1 MKTEV
6 FTHDKLNEK
15 LYYAKLDSGLSI
27 FHIPK
32 KGYIEKYAMFSTK
45 YGSNDNKFIPVGET
59 EAIEVPEGIAHFLE
73 HKLFEEPTGNIF
85 TKFSE
90 LGSYV
95 NAFTNFNQTSYLFT
109 CTDRFYENLELL
121 VKFVQNPYFTDEN
134 VEKEKGII
142 EQEIRMY
149 DDSPNWKV
157 FFNCLKGMYHY
168 HPVKIDIAGTV
179 ESIRKINKEFLYKC
193 YNTFYSLEN
202 MVLVMVGDFDFEKVL
217 KVIENALKNNKSVG
231 DLNIKRFYPE
241 EPKNIKESIL
251 EESLQVSTPLF
262 NIGFKDIDLGYDGD
276 MLLKKEIETNILLD
290 LLFGKSSELYQK
302 LYEAGLINNTFGSQ
316 YVGYKDYGH
325 SIIGGESIKP
335 KEVLDMILKHL
346 EKIKINGLSKMDFM
360 RIKKKFLGY
369 HIMDFDSIEF
379 IANSFT
385 SYYFKNTSLFKYMN
399 TLENISLEDL
409 QTRLDKHFRED
420 NFVISIVNPQ

>member
-1 MKTEV
+1 MKIEV
-6 FTHDKLNEK
+6 STHDKLNEK
-15 LYYAKLDSGLSI
+15 LNFAKLDSGLNV

-32 KGYIEKYAMFSTK
+32 KGYVEKYAMFSTN

-85 TKFSE
+85 AKFSE

-109 CTDRFYENLELL
+109 CTDKFYENLEVL

-157 FFNCLKGMYHY
+157 FSNCLKGMYHY
-168 HPVKIDIAGTV
+168 HPVRIDIAGTV
-179 ESIRKINKEFLYKC
+179 ESIKKINKEFLYKC

-202 MVLVMVGDFDFEKVL
+202 MVLVMVGDFDFEKALEV
-217 KVIENALKNNKSVG
+217 VNNALKSSKSKG
-231 DLNIKRFYPE
+231 DLNIKRFYPK
-241 EPKNIKESIL
+241 EPKHINESIL
-251 EESLQVSTPLF
+251 EERLQVSSPLF

-302 LYEAGLINNTFGSQ
+302 LYEDGLINNTFGSQ
-316 YVGYKDYGH
+316 YIGHKDYGH
-325 SIIGGESIKP
+325 SIIGGESVEPKKVLETIIKY
-335 KEVLDMILKHL
+335 L
-346 EKIKINGLSKMDFM
+346 EKIKINGLNETDFI
-360 RIKKKFLGY
+360 RIKKKSLGY

-385 SYYFKNTSLFKYMN
+385 SYYFKNASLFEYMN
-399 TLENISLEDL
+399 ILENISLEDL
-409 QTRLDKHFRED
+409 QKRLEKHFRED
-420 NFVISIVNPQ
+420 NFVISIVNP

>member
-15 LYYAKLDSGLSI
+15 LNFTKLDNGLSVY
-27 FHIPK
+27 HIPK
-32 KGYIEKYAMFSTK
+32 KGYVEKYAMFSTK

-59 EAIEVPEGIAHFLE
+59 QPIEVPEGIAHFLE

-109 CTDRFYENLELL
+109 CTDKFYENLELL

-157 FFNCLKGMYHY
+157 FFNCLRGMYHY
-168 HPVKIDIAGTV
+168 HPIKIDIAGTV
-179 ESIRKINKEFLYKC
+179 QSIKKINKEFLYKC
-193 YNTFYSLEN
+193 YSTFYSLEN
-202 MVLVMVGDFDFEKVL
+202 MVLVMVGDFDFQKAL
-217 KVIENALKNNKSVG
+217 KVIENALKNNSSTE

-251 EESLQVSTPLF
+251 EETLQVASPLF
-262 NIGFKDIDLGYDGD
+262 NIGFKDLDLGYDGD
-276 MLLKKEIETNILLD
+276 MLLKKDIETNILLD
-290 LLFGKSSELYQK
+290 LLFGRSSELYQK

-316 YVGYKDYGH
+316 YIGYKDYGH
-325 SIIGGESIKP
+325 SIIGGESINP
-335 KEVLDMILKHL
+335 KEVLNMVLKYL
-346 EKIKINGLSKMDFM
+346 EKIKKSGFNKTEFI
-360 RIKKKFLGY
+360 RIKKKFIGY

-385 SYYFKNTSLFKYMN
+385 SYYFRNTSLFKYMN
-399 TLENISLEDL
+399 TLENISLEDV
-409 QTRLDKHFRED
+409 QKRLDKHFRED

>member
-15 LYYAKLDSGLSI
+15 LNFAKLDIGLSV

-45 YGSNDNKFIPVGET
+45 YGSNDNKFVPVGES
-59 EAIEVPEGIAHFLE
+59 EVIEVPEGIAHFLE

-109 CTDRFYENLELL
+109 CTDKFYENLEIL
-121 VKFVQNPYFTDEN
+121 VEFVQNPYFTDEN

-168 HPVKIDIAGTV
+168 HPVKVDIAGTV
-179 ESIRKINKEFLYKC
+179 ESIKKINKEFLYKC

-202 MVLVMVGDFDFEKVL
+202 MLLVMVGDFDFEKALEV
-217 KVIENALKNNKSVG
+217 VENTLKNSKSKG

-251 EESLQVSTPLF
+251 EESLQVSSPLF

-290 LLFGKSSELYQK
+290 LLFGRSSELYQK
-302 LYEAGLINNTFGSQ
+302 LYENGLINNTFGSQ

-325 SIIGGESIKP
+325 SIIGGESVKP
-335 KEVLDMILKHL
+335 KEVLEIILKHL
-346 EKIKINGLSKMDFM
+346 EKIKINGLNENDYT
-360 RIKKKFLGY
+360 RIRKKFLGY

-385 SYYFKNTSLFKYMN
+385 SYYFKNTSLFKYMDI
-399 TLENISLEDL
+399 LASISLEDL
-409 QTRLDKHFRED
+409 QKRLDKHFRED
-420 NFVISIVNPQ
+420 NFVISIVNP

>member
-1 MKTEV
+1 M

-45 YGSNDNKFIPVGET
+45 YGSNDNKFIPVGDT

-202 MVLVMVGDFDFEKVL
+202 MVLVMVGDFDFEKAL

-241 EPKNIKESIL
+241 EPKNINESIL
-251 EESLQVSTPLF
+251 EERLQVSSPLF

-316 YVGYKDYGH
+316 YIGYKDYGH

-346 EKIKINGLSKMDFM
+346 EKTKTNGLNKTDFM

-379 IANSFT
+379 VANSFT

-409 QTRLDKHFRED
+409 QKRLDKHFRED